1 MRRVTSESSTIRIR
15 NGDIVLRLDESRP
28 NAGEGTSLC
37 SFTESDDGC
46 SVQGIRRS
54 AAFSIGLLPETR
66 RKAVASPIAWVYDLS
81 PTMPKRIL
89 IPEDEAAVRNAVRTF
104 IESRTQFEVCEAVD
118 GNEAIHKAQ
127 TLKPDLVVLDLRMPI
142 ANGIEVAARL
152 NISMPKTP
160 VVVFTM
166 FDDLLGKPLAK
177 ILGVAAV
184 VPKCDGVGNLLGR
197 IEALLDAQDALA
209 MQEH

>member
-1 MRRVTSESSTIRIR
+1 
-15 NGDIVLRLDESRP
+15 
-28 NAGEGTSLC
+28 
-37 SFTESDDGC
+37 
-46 SVQGIRRS
+46 
-54 AAFSIGLLPETR
+54 
-66 RKAVASPIAWVYDLS
+66 
-81 PTMPKRIL
+81 MPKRIL
-89 IPEDEAAVRNAVRTF
+89 IAEDESSVRNAIRTF
-104 IESRTQFEVCEAVD
+104 IEARSPFEVCEAID

-152 NISMPKTP
+152 NTSMPQTP

-177 ILGVAAV
+177 MLGVAAV
-184 VPKCDGVGNLLGR
+184 VPKSDGVGSLLGR

-209 MQEH
+209 MQGH